1 MEERGLLPEFS
12 PEALAEAERLQP
24 ATPQD
29 DGGATRDLRKLPW
42 FSIDNDDTRDL
53 DQLTVAERVDGNGAV
68 RLRVAVADVDALVRH
83 GSALDDHARTNT
95 TSVYTAARV
104 FPMIPERL
112 STGLTSMN
120 QGEDRL
126 SMVIEMAVS
135 RDGSLASTDIFP
147 AFVHNHAKLA
157 YDAVAAWLDGE
168 GPAPALIAGSP
179 ELADQVRL
187 QDEAAQCLRRLRHER
202 GALEFESPSARPVF
216 AGDAVVDLEEDR
228 RNRAK
233 ELIQDCMIAANS
245 VTAGFLEDRGF
256 PSLRRVVHTPKRWPR
271 IVEIA
276 RAVGE
281 NLPEEP
287 NSPALAR
294 FLVERRR
301 VDPEG
306 FPELSTSVIKLL
318 GSGEYVVDLPGRPA
332 PGHFGLATGDYTH
345 ATAPNRRYPDL
356 ITHRLLKAALT
367 GRPSPYSPEELEEL
381 AGHCTRKEDDATKVE
396 RHVRKAAAALLLSR
410 RIGERFDAVV
420 TGASEKGTW
429 VRLLRPPVEGRLE
442 RGFQGLDVGDRVRVR
457 LTGTDVGRGFIDFA
471 RD

>member
-1 MEERGLLPEFS
+1 MEERGLEPEFP
-12 PEALAEAERLQP
+12 PEALAEAERLEPAQP
-24 ATPQD
+24 
-29 DGGATRDLRKLPW
+29 DGGARDLRALPW

-53 DQLTVAERVDGNGAV
+53 DQLTVAERVEGDGAV
-68 RLRVAVADVDALVRH
+68 RLRVAVADVDALVRQ

-120 QGEDRL
+120 EGVDRL
-126 SMVIEMAVS
+126 AMVIEMTVS
-135 RDGSLASTDIFP
+135 RDGSLASADIFP

-168 GPAPALIAGSP
+168 GPAPFREPVLGEQI
-179 ELADQVRL
+179 RL
-187 QDEAAQCLRRLRHER
+187 QDEAAQSLRRLRHER
-202 GALEFESPSARPVF
+202 GALEFEIPEARPVF
-216 AGDAVVDLEEDR
+216 SGDAVVGLKEDR

-233 ELIQDCMIAANS
+233 ELIQDFMIAANS
-245 VTAGFLEDRGF
+245 ATAGFLEGRGY
-256 PSLRRVVHTPKRWPR
+256 PSLRRVVRTPKRWPR

-276 RAVGE
+276 RAEGGR
-281 NLPEEP
+281 LPDEP
-287 NSPALAR
+287 DSPALAA
-294 FLVERRR
+294 FLQRRR
-301 VDPEG
+301 QEDPEG
-306 FPELSTSVIKLL
+306 FPELSTAVVKLL
-318 GSGEYVVDLPGRPA
+318 GSGEYVVDLPERPA

-356 ITHRLLKAALT
+356 VTHRLLKAALA
-367 GRPSPYSPEELEEL
+367 GRPSPYSPEDLAEL
-381 AGHCTRKEDDATKVE
+381 ARHCTRKEDDASKVE
-396 RHVRKAAAALLLSR
+396 RQVRKAAAALLLSG

-429 VRLLRPPVEGRLE
+429 VRLLHPSVEGRLE
-442 RGFQGLDVGDRVRVR
+442 RGYQGLDVGDRLRVR
-457 LTGTDVGRGFIDFA
+457 LTGTDVGRGFIDFV